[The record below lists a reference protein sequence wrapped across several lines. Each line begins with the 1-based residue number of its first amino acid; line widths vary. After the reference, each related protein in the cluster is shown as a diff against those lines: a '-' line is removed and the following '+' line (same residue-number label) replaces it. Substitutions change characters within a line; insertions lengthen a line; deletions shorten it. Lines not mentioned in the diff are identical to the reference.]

1 MSEDLSKM
9 SLEKLEAELKMLK
22 QERAERSGY
31 LSRMLR
37 VSSDQEML
45 ELYNRH
51 QQALPELR
59 RLDSMIH
66 DVTVAIVNHPETE
79 RLPIR
84 G

>member
-1 MSEDLSKM
+1 MNSDIQGK
-9 SLEKLEAELKMLK
+9 SLEELEAELKRLK
-22 QERAERSGY
+22 KERAEKSGY

-37 VSSDQEML
+37 VSSDREML